1 MAESR
6 MGKNVKVPIA
16 KRMTREREELEE
28 KEKNALVDSRLV
40 SITAIREI
48 RKWNELEL
56 WAAVAFLRGRRPHP
70 ANVTLDAGQKQTRV
84 QRLLA
89 IR

>member
-1 MAESR
+1 
-6 MGKNVKVPIA
+6 MGK
-16 KRMTREREELEE
+16 KREGSNSQADEEREREELEE